1 MATAYDSW
9 KDAPAP
15 VDSRAERVTARIA
28 EIVEDT
34 VVVAELIGDS
44 DHAWL
49 GEAVAHAYR
58 SDDWA
63 YVQREAER
71 HLEPAIRAVAEADV
85 DEEIAQADEARS
97 EALGWAQEHAA

>member
-15 VDSRAERVTARIA
+15 VDYRAERVTARMA
-28 EIVEDT
+28 EIIEDT
-34 VVVAELIGDS
+34 VVVSELIGDS

-49 GEAVAHAYR
+49 GEAVAHAYKT
-58 SDDWA
+58 DDWA
-63 YVQREAER
+63 FVRREAER
-71 HLEPAIRAVAEADV
+71 HLDPAIRAVAEADV

-97 EALGWAQEHAA
+97 EALGWAREDAA